1 MPAGIKPGAVRII
14 YRARH
19 HGNCESNRES
29 RGQARMSASSRMK
42 IIIPL
47 VSAMSLLALPA
58 QAQDARPSRDA
69 GQPPAGPAAGAP
81 PPNNPDMRKSPPPQQ
96 AARPAPRPDGQPH
109 ANPGPRAAGGPP
121 SGRYVDRGPAP
132 ARDWG
137 GHAYRGHR
145 AWEGGRWR
153 HEVHNGRSG
162 WWWDVGGVWY
172 YYPQRM
178 AGPPAY
184 ISDEYYDDVPVAYA
198 PPPVAYAPPPPP
210 PPPADPGAS
219 ALGGAI
225 VGGLLG
231 GLISGNATGAA
242 AGAVLGGATGAI
254 TGAAAASQPGYYWAQ
269 GNCYYRYPS
278 GQYVQ
283 ADPRACY

>member
-1 MPAGIKPGAVRII
+1 
-14 YRARH
+14 
-19 HGNCESNRES
+19 
-29 RGQARMSASSRMK
+29 MSASSRMK

-47 VSAMSLLALPA
+47 VSAMSLLALSA
-58 QAQDARPSRDA
+58 QAQEARPPKEA
-69 GQPPAGPAAGAP
+69 GQQPAGSRAGAP
-81 PPNNPDMRKSPPPQQ
+81 PQDNQTMRRGPPPQQ
-96 AARPAPRPDGQPH
+96 AARPAPQPSGQPH
-109 ANPGPRAAGGPP
+109 AGPGSHNAGGPP
-121 SGRYVDRGPAP
+121 GRNYARGPAP

-137 GHAYRGHR
+137 GHAYRGNR

-153 HEVHNGRSG
+153 HEVRNGRSG

-184 ISDEYYDDVPVAYA
+184 ISEEYIDDVPVAYA

-210 PPPADPGAS
+210 PADPGAS

-225 VGGLLG
+225 VGGVLG
-231 GLISGNATGAA
+231 GLLSGNATGAA

-254 TGAAAASQPGYYWAQ
+254 AGATAASQPGYYLAQ
-269 GNCYYRYPS
+269 GVCYYRYPN

>member
-1 MPAGIKPGAVRII
+1 
-14 YRARH
+14 
-19 HGNCESNRES
+19 
-29 RGQARMSASSRMK
+29 MSASKRMK
-42 IIIPL
+42 IIIP
-47 VSAMSLLALPA
+47 VISAMSLFALSA
-58 QAQDARPSRDA
+58 QAQEARPPKEA
-69 GQPPAGPAAGAP
+69 GPPPAAPGAGAP
-81 PPNNPDMRKSPPPQQ
+81 PQTNQTMRKVPPPQQ
-96 AARPAPRPDGQPH
+96 ATRPVQPGSQPH
-109 ANPGPRAAGGPP
+109 AGPGPRNADGPSP
-121 SGRYVDRGPAP
+121 RRQARGPAP
-132 ARDWG
+132 VRDWG
-137 GHAYRGHR
+137 GHTYRGNL
-145 AWEGGRWR
+145 AWDGGRWR
-153 HEVHNGRSG
+153 HEVRNGRSG

-172 YYPQRM
+172 YYPERM

-184 ISDEYYDDVPVAYA
+184 ISEDYIDDVPVAYA

-254 TGAAAASQPGYYWAQ
+254 AGATAASQPGYYWAQ
-269 GNCYYRYPS
+269 GTCYYRYPN